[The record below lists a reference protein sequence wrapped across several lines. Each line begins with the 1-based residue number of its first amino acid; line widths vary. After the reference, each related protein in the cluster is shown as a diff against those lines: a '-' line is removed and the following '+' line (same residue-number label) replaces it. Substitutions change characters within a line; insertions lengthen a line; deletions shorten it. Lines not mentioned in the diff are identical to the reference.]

1 MFEPILY
8 ILEVVSNLY
17 PLKVTLNLFLYVMWM
32 HPFSLR
38 GEGGNQCAPQSGLNH
53 CPSFGSSLSLV
64 FAAQPLGT
72 CKAQQNCQL
81 CRLYGAGFEPMF
93 PGSGT
98 ETELLPAVV
107 GVNLCTLEVDN

>member
-8 ILEVVSNLY
+8 ILEVVTNLS
-17 PLKVTLNLFLYVMWM
+17 PPKVTLNLFLYVMWM
-32 HPFSLR
+32 HPFSLS

-53 CPSFGSSLSLV
+53 CSSFGSSLSLV
-64 FAAQPLGT
+64 FAAEPKGT
-72 CKAQQNCQL
+72 KAQQNCQL
-81 CRLYGAGFEPMF
+81 CRLHGAGVEPMF

-98 ETELLPAVV
+98 ETELLLAVV